1 MLDCRVPPWACAQ
14 YNGLDGLHRVAAARP
29 PGRTRVLEVNTVWVV
44 RMLLFLVLVVVVTGF
59 AMLNSSESATVQ
71 LWPGTLVFYD
81 VPLVLLLFEAF
92 VLGAVVW
99 FIVSIFH
106 EVSLRA
112 AIRRLK
118 RENADLHQEIGGLRS
133 ISLDEIESET
143 TDEEL

>member
-1 MLDCRVPPWACAQ
+1 M
-14 YNGLDGLHRVAAARP
+14 
-29 PGRTRVLEVNTVWVV
+29 WVV

-71 LWPGTLVFYD
+71 LWPGAVVFYD

-99 FIVSIFH
+99 FIVSVFH
-106 EVSLRA
+106 EVNMRT

-118 RENADLHQEIGGLRS
+118 RENTDLHQEIGGLRS
-133 ISLDEIESET
+133 ISLDGIDGET
-143 TDEEL
+143 PGDEG

>member
-1 MLDCRVPPWACAQ
+1 
-14 YNGLDGLHRVAAARP
+14 
-29 PGRTRVLEVNTVWVV
+29 
-44 RMLLFLVLVVVVTGF
+44 MLLFLVLVVVVTGF

-71 LWPGTLVFYD
+71 LWPGALVFYD

-112 AIRRLK
+112 SIRRLK
-118 RENADLHQEIGGLRS
+118 RENADLQQEIGGLRS
-133 ISLDEIESET
+133 ISLDEIEAGTES
-143 TDEEL
+143 DER